1 MTTRDRALC
10 AYVNLMRAAES
21 LSARLSKS
29 SPAAGEGL
37 TETQFGVLEA
47 LYHLGPM
54 CQRDVGRKVLKSCG
68 NVTFVLDNLARAGL
82 VRRRPSAEDRRF
94 VSVHLTEKGRRL
106 VDRLFPGHAAAIVKE
121 MAPLSAAEQED
132 LRRICRKLGKG
143 GGTCAARST

>member
-1 MTTRDRALC
+1 MTTKDRALC

-82 VRRRPSAEDRRF
+82 VRRQPSVEDRRF
-94 VSVHLTEKGRRL
+94 VSVHL
-106 VDRLFPGHAAAIVKE
+106 
-121 MAPLSAAEQED
+121 
-132 LRRICRKLGKG
+132 
-143 GGTCAARST
+143 